1 MTARA
6 TPAGASV
13 TRPGRS
19 GPAGAW
25 ERAVG
30 AFYDPFLFVGERL
43 GMAARRRQL
52 LVQARGEVLE
62 IGAGTGLKRGHYP
75 PELSGLVLTEP
86 NEPMARRLERRATRT
101 PFATPRDPGGRALA
115 AVPGEAIREL
125 RRVLRP
131 GGRLLFSEHLTQSEL
146 R

>member
-43 GMAARRRQL
+43 GMAARQRQL

-62 IGAGTGLKRGHYP
+62 IGAGTGLKLGHYP

-86 NEPMARRLERRATRT
+86 NEPRRGNWSDA
-101 PFATPRDPGGRALA
+101 PHGRHS
-115 AVPGEAIREL
+115 R
-125 RRVLRP
+125 RRVIRADARSLPFPARP
-131 GGRLLFSEHLTQSEL
+131 SASYAACCAPAAACCSAST
-146 R
+146 